1 MSRIILNYLLPLVL
15 PVAIYLT
22 YMWWQR
28 RHAKKNSEALPVVEH
43 SHVFVSV
50 LIGFVLMASS
60 LTWIAVVSGVAPGEG
75 EYQSPHYQDGKIIP
89 PSFK

>member
-1 MSRIILNYLLPLVL
+1 MSRILLNYLLPLAL
-15 PVAIYLT
+15 PLAVYLT

-28 RHAKKNSEALPVVEH
+28 RRAEKHGEETPVVER
-43 SHVFVSV
+43 SHVFISV
-50 LIGFVLMASS
+50 IIGFVLMTGS

-75 EYQSPHYQDGKIIP
+75 EYHSPRYQDGKIIP